1 MLILTRK
8 KDEEIRID
16 SNITIKIVSVS
27 DNHVK
32 LGIEAPS
39 DVTILRGEIYE
50 KVKETTIAAST
61 QSKDNLLDVA
71 KLKINKFRK

>member
-16 SNITIKIVSVS
+16 SNIIIKIVSVS

-32 LGIEAPS
+32 IGIEAPAE
-39 DVTILRGEIYE
+39 VEILRGEIYS
-50 KVKETTIAAST
+50 KVKESTLEASL
-61 QSKDNLLDVA
+61 QSKENVLEVG

>member
-16 SNITIKIVSVS
+16 SNITIKIVSIS

-32 LGIEAPS
+32 IGIEAP
-39 DVTILRGEIYE
+39 TNIEILRGEIYSR
-50 KVKETTIAAST
+50 VKETTLEASS
-61 QSKDNLLDVA
+61 QSKNKLSDVT

>member
-16 SNITIKIVSVS
+16 SNIIIKIVSVS

-32 LGIEAPS
+32 IGIEAPAE
-39 DVTILRGEIYE
+39 VEILRGEIYS
-50 KVKETTIAAST
+50 KVKETTLEASL
-61 QSKDNLLDVA
+61 QSKENVLEVG

>member
-16 SNITIKIVSVS
+16 SNIIIKIVSVS

-32 LGIEAPS
+32 LGIEEPS
-39 DVTILRGEIYE
+39 DVEILRGEIYHR
-50 KVKETTIAAST
+50 VKETTIEAST
-61 QSKDNLLDVA
+61 KSKNKLRDIKN
-71 KLKINKFRK
+71 LKINKLRK

>member
-16 SNITIKIVSVS
+16 SNITVKIVSIS

-32 LGIEAPS
+32 IGIEAPS
-39 DVTILRGEIYE
+39 DVEILRGEIYHR
-50 KVKETTIAAST
+50 VKETTLEASS
-61 QSKDNLLDVA
+61 QSKNELIDVA